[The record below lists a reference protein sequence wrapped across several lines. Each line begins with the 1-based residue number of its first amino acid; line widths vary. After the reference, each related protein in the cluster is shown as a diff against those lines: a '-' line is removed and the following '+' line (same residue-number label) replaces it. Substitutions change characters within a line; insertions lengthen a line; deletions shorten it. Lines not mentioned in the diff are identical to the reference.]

1 MTPKLRKFQT
11 ANVQKNL
18 NDKNLHIAIFGL
30 LICSLAS
37 AGFTAYVCD
46 FVLRSFQDS
55 NCMALIITDT
65 GIASD
70 DARLEHQLSQ
80 AGQALAIARDFGMA
94 LAMGVFGVGVAL
106 VIRIRR

>member
-1 MTPKLRKFQT
+1 
-11 ANVQKNL
+11 
-18 NDKNLHIAIFGL
+18 
-30 LICSLAS
+30 
-37 AGFTAYVCD
+37 
-46 FVLRSFQDS
+46 
-55 NCMALIITDT
+55 MALIITDT